1 MINKPLTVFSCNLA
15 AIVSVPGA
23 YLDASS
29 WLVALFLWRVL
40 GRKVVAGNALFFS
53 FLFVFLFSP
62 CLFFSSSLS
71 CALWGAESQLEA
83 QLLSPDLSLDVFAMA
98 GNAPLCFSL
107 SLSLS
112 LVFSFV
118 SLSLC
123 CAPRCCVTAG
133 AMVSFHSV
141 CPWCRSPSW
150 EHPPPVSFFHQCAEP
165 LRE

>member
-1 MINKPLTVFSCNLA
+1 MMIDKPLTVFSCNLPGRN
-15 AIVSVPGA
+15 SFRPRCVPGC
-23 YLDASS
+23 
-29 WLVALFLWRVL
+29 
-40 GRKVVAGNALFFS
+40 VVMAGGTFSLACPWTQGCGWERPFFFFS
-53 FLFVFLFSP
+53 FLFSFSP
-62 CLFFSSSLS
+62 PAFFFRHLFPVRSGVRNHSWRHSSFRPTCPWMFSPWLGTH
-71 CALWGAESQLEA
+71 LY
-83 QLLSPDLSLDVFAMA
+83 VF
-98 GNAPLCFSL
+98 
-107 SLSLS
+107 LSLS

-150 EHPPPVSFFHQCAEP
+150 EHPPPVSFFHQCPEP